1 MIDLSDLDTARA
13 RLRIPV
19 RPRDRSADNI
29 LLATHTNTEVPEN
42 PPFIIPK
49 FTSPM
54 QRSVS
59 FKRPHEINKGES
71 FNRPILKSNKEDNQS
86 ITPKPIE
93 NEIISNDLSSENENL
108 SSQNENNNNS
118 KQSMSRSSS
127 QEHIY
132 DNLDVFKRSKP
143 NVDLSLNEDEP
154 SVIPIVKTREHS
166 LPKTRLRPVTMHLSP
181 NNEKQIT
188 NEFENVFNQLKK
200 RGSVRRVRPNEEPL
214 PEPPPPPVEELPPS
228 PPPQPENEPIIAV
241 TKPLE
246 TAPTPPTP
254 SRRKTVGGVHLPA
267 NNKVASDDI
276 KPTPSWIDIAK
287 QKQNKL

>member
-1 MIDLSDLDTARA
+1 
-13 RLRIPV
+13 
-19 RPRDRSADNI
+19 
-29 LLATHTNTEVPEN
+29 VPEN

-267 NNKVASDDI
+267 NNKVASDEI